1 MRPLKLVLSAW
12 GSYKDRTE
20 IDFEKVTGG
29 GLYLI
34 SGPTG
39 AGKTSIFD
47 GIAFALYGN
56 VSGSIREKD
65 SLRSDF
71 APVEGKTFVELTFAH
86 QNQIYQVRR
95 SPRYARPKKRGEGF
109 LLEPETAVLFL
120 PDGRSLEGNGEV
132 SQKLHQ
138 LLGLS
143 YQQFRQLSMIAQGE
157 FIQLL
162 TASSRE
168 RTEILRSVFQTDIC
182 ERFQQLL
189 TARVKKLYQE
199 IQEQN
204 YRLEEASMLAAVS
217 KEGWK
222 ELSYPERLSY
232 LETAFKE
239 NGAWKKQL
247 ELAWKENDGH
257 LKKLLLKTEEGRSI
271 NRRFGEQERL
281 LKKLEERKAQE
292 SEIEGLRRE
301 LEYQSKAVFVREYQ
315 KAEKEL
321 KQAQQLYLETEER
334 RKVQRQRYEW
344 MEELYRKASAG
355 LLAHNLK
362 AGEPCPVCGSTE
374 HPKPAVMPEQIPTE
388 VQLREARQQLE
399 MLTQKTMKAHEQS
412 VTAYTTFQF
421 AEKELQK
428 EVPEFQEE
436 KMRTFL
442 LALAKEPKAD
452 QRRKEGKIQHFEE
465 ETKRLQEE
473 LHHLKQEL
481 SGKEPVCMEELESRE
496 REEKMRRT
504 GLLKEREQ
512 CAAREQNYR
521 RAIASM
527 KERLEKKEKLEA
539 LYGKLADIEKAAKGQ
554 NRRHLVFEQ
563 YVLSGYFEAILEAA
577 NLRLHGMSEGRY
589 ALSKVGQVT
598 DARTKESMELQ
609 VLDHYTGK
617 YRSAKT
623 LSGGESFKAALSL
636 ALGMA
641 DVIQAYAGGIEIEAL
656 FIDEGFGSLDAQ
668 SLEQALEALQVLVTD
683 RRSIGIIS
691 HVEELKERIDH
702 QILVERTNTG
712 SYIGGIV

>member
-355 LLAHNLK
+355 L
-362 AGEPCPVCGSTE
+362 PCFQVMSQEQGSPVPSVV
-374 HPKPAVMPEQIPTE
+374 PQNI
-388 VQLREARQQLE
+388 
-399 MLTQKTMKAHEQS
+399 QS
-412 VTAYTTFQF
+412 PQ
-421 AEKELQK
+421 
-428 EVPEFQEE
+428 
-436 KMRTFL
+436 
-442 LALAKEPKAD
+442 
-452 QRRKEGKIQHFEE
+452 
-465 ETKRLQEE
+465 
-473 LHHLKQEL
+473 
-481 SGKEPVCMEELESRE
+481 
-496 REEKMRRT
+496 
-504 GLLKEREQ
+504 
-512 CAAREQNYR
+512 
-521 RAIASM
+521 
-527 KERLEKKEKLEA
+527 
-539 LYGKLADIEKAAKGQ
+539 
-554 NRRHLVFEQ
+554 
-563 YVLSGYFEAILEAA
+563 
-577 NLRLHGMSEGRY
+577 
-589 ALSKVGQVT
+589 
-598 DARTKESMELQ
+598 
-609 VLDHYTGK
+609 
-617 YRSAKT
+617 
-623 LSGGESFKAALSL
+623 
-636 ALGMA
+636 
-641 DVIQAYAGGIEIEAL
+641 
-656 FIDEGFGSLDAQ
+656 
-668 SLEQALEALQVLVTD
+668 
-683 RRSIGIIS
+683 
-691 HVEELKERIDH
+691 
-702 QILVERTNTG
+702 
-712 SYIGGIV
+712 

>member
-71 APVEGKTFVELTFAH
+71 APGEGKTFVELTFAH